1 MSFLIRHQ
9 HDLMIALQA
18 ICLLTAFLTLRTNN
32 LSRRR
37 KAAIIFLE
45 LSATGIL
52 SSQLAFTAYSFMM
65 NGTALFITR
74 LSKFGDYFFPAFL
87 ILNLNFY
94 LKDLFQKEGELK
106 KMPWE
111 FYVAGIVLL
120 IEIALVIISQFTGL
134 YYTIDARNNYIRGP
148 ARPLAYIFPC
158 AALLLQFICILRN
171 FKRIPHETAFPLLLF
186 IAIPIAAS
194 AIQFKMKGFYIT
206 GISSAGMAILL
217 FIFDLKEMN
226 KKVERAHRLE
236 IEMLARYQ
244 KELEQ
249 TVDERTKE
257 LRIANQKVERL
268 LLNILPADVARE
280 LTERPGQTISRN
292 YPNAT
297 VLFTDIVGFT
307 KMSSDMTADQTVRM
321 LNKLTSL
328 FDERTEREGVEKIK
342 TIGDSYMAAAG
353 LDENAQNG
361 GVEKMVRFA
370 QGLLRDVEEFNK
382 TAEKPLQ
389 IRVGINSGELVAGV
403 IGKTKFIYDIW
414 GDTVNVASRMESSG
428 QPMKIHVS
436 EAAQKQADDKFSW
449 QGPVQV
455 EVKGKGLMNGY
466 FVDE

>member
-1 MSFLIRHQ
+1 MNFLIRHQ

-65 NGTALFITR
+65 NGTAVFITKIA
-74 LSKFGDYFFPAFL
+74 KFGDYFFPAFL

-94 LKDLFQKEGELK
+94 LKDLFQNEGELK

-111 FYVAGIVLL
+111 FYVAGIFLL
-120 IEIALVIISQFTGL
+120 TEIALVIISQFTGL

-171 FKRIPHETAFPLLLF
+171 FKRIPHETAFPLLFF

-194 AIQFKMKGFYIT
+194 AIQFRMKGFYIT

-217 FIFDLKEMN
+217 YIFDLKEMN

-257 LRIANQKVERL
+257 LRVANQKVERL

-280 LTERPGQTISRN
+280 LTEH
-292 YPNAT
+292 PNAT

-307 KMSSDMTADQTVRM
+307 KMSSDMTADQTVKM

-328 FDERTEREGVEKIK
+328 FDERAAREGVEKIK

-436 EAAQKQADDKFSW
+436 EAAQKQASDKFDW

-466 FVDE
+466 FVE